1 MRGSPG
7 GKKIRQ
13 SFPDL
18 PDPRQRPLQRLRR
31 RGGGWGG
38 RRGVSPGRGGDF
50 LGRGRQGR
58 IRPGARGGGS
68 ERGRMAAEPL
78 ATGCE
83 GCPGVCPAHL
93 LHPPPPA
100 RSFPRLQ
107 IGEELLSYGPSVSRS
122 LKTCSRGL
130 FQKGHKLGLFLCLA
144 HIIFVEASILL
155 LHALN

>member
-7 GKKIRQ
+7 GKKSARVFQTFQIPA
-13 SFPDL
+13 SAPSSASAS
-18 PDPRQRPLQRLRR
+18 
-31 RGGGWGG
+31 GGGGG
-38 RRGVSPGRGGDF
+38 VWRGASPGRGGDF
-50 LGRGRQGR
+50 LGRGRQER
-58 IRPGARGGGS
+58 IRLGARGGGS

-78 ATGCE
+78 AAGCE
-83 GCPGVCPAHL
+83 GCPGACPAHL

-107 IGEELLSYGPSVSRS
+107 IPQKLLSCGPSVSRS

-130 FQKGHKLGLFLCLA
+130 FQKGHKTGLFLCPA